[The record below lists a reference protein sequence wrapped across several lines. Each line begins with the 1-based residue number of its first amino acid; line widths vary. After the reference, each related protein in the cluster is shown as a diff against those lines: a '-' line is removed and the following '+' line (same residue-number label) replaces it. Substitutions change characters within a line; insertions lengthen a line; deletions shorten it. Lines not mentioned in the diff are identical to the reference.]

1 MEEVTP
7 PSNEPESVVASAEAA
22 EEERVSQVAV
32 TALARRSGRSTRHGE
47 RTFATRTTPS
57 TYR

>member
-1 MEEVTP
+1 
-7 PSNEPESVVASAEAA
+7 
-22 EEERVSQVAV
+22 VAV
-32 TALARRSGRSTRHGE
+32 TAPARRSGRSRRHGE

>member
-1 MEEVTP
+1 
-7 PSNEPESVVASAEAA
+7 VVASAEAA